1 MPMFFFQILQAD
13 GVTTTDDI
21 GSEFASPQAAR
32 EEATRALHEMAMD
45 LRPDSGITAIEI
57 LVKDD
62 AGRTIARRAA
72 HFEAED
78 MDFERDLALS
88 MRRMS

>member
-1 MPMFFFQILQAD
+1 MPMFFFHILQAD

-21 GSEFASPQAAR
+21 GSEFASAQAAR

-45 LRPDSGITAIEI
+45 VRPDSGITAIEI
-57 LVKDD
+57 HVKDE

-78 MDFERDLALS
+78 MEF
-88 MRRMS
+88 